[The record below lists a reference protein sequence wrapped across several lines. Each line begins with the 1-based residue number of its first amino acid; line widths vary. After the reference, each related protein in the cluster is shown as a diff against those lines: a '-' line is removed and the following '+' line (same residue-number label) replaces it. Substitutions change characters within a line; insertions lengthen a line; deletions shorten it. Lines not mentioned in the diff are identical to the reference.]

1 VFHDQGS
8 AVIMMAHSTDPVY
21 AICNVQVFARNIH
34 DGSSRNCADA
44 TRDRRTGVKDWYA
57 EDFYQASPARDPQG
71 PLRGSFRVLRG
82 GEWNEKP
89 SNIQA
94 SYRGWDDVPYWGPT
108 LGVRCA
114 EDVP

>member
-1 VFHDQGS
+1 MKNGELKAGTNGTEPVGYQAATASPYGVLDLIGS
-8 AVIMMAHSTDPVY
+8 VS
-21 AICNVQVFARNIH
+21 QW
-34 DGSSRNCADA
+34 
-44 TRDRRTGVKDWYA
+44 VKDWYA
-57 EDFYQASPARDPQG
+57 EDFYQVSPARDPQG

-89 SNIQA
+89 PDLRA
-94 SYRGWDDVPYWGPT
+94 SYRGWDDVTYWGPT